1 MNTDLTNTFKSVRE
15 ASRKLL
21 KLDTETINQVL
32 LAVADAAEAK
42 ADYILAENQKDL
54 DRMEPSN
61 PLYDRLKLTKERLYA
76 IAADTRNVVSLPSP
90 LGKVLKETVRPN
102 GLIIRKVSFPFG
114 VVGVIYEARP
124 NVTFDVFSLCFKSG
138 NAVLLKGGSNAH
150 ATNLAIVEVL
160 HEVLKRFDIDTHAVE
175 LLPASHDATA
185 EMLQAVGLVDVII
198 PRGSSRLI
206 QFVRENAKVPVIETG
221 AGICHTYFDAEGDLE
236 KGKAII
242 HNAKTRR
249 VTVCNAMDCLL
260 LHESRLSDLPAL
272 CAPLATEHVILYADV
287 PAYKVLKD
295 SYPTDLL
302 YPATPESYGTEF
314 LDYKMAIKTVSGLQ
328 EAIEH
333 INGIGS
339 GHSESIVT
347 ENKVHGQQ
355 FCRDIDAACVYVNAP
370 TSFSDGAQFGLGA
383 EVGISTQKMHPR
395 GPMGLEEITTYKWLI
410 EGNGQTRAK

>member
-1 MNTDLTNTFKSVRE
+1 MDLTNTFKEVRA

-21 KLDTETINQVL
+21 QLDAETINKVL
-32 LAVADAAEAK
+32 LAVAEAAEAK
-42 ADYILAENQKDL
+42 ADFILQENQKDL
-54 DRMEPSN
+54 DRMEPTN
-61 PLYDRLKLTKERLYA
+61 PLYDRLKLTKDRLQG
-76 IAADTRNVVSLPSP
+76 IASDMRNVVSLPSP

-138 NAVLLKGGSNAH
+138 NAVLLKGGSDAH
-150 ATNLAIVEVL
+150 ATNLAIVQVL
-160 HEVLKRFDIDTHAVE
+160 HEVLERFQIDTHIVE

-206 QFVRENAKVPVIETG
+206 QFVRQNAKVPVIETG

-260 LHESRLSDLPAL
+260 LHESRLADLPAL
-272 CAPLATEHVILYADV
+272 CAPLAEKSVTLYADER
-287 PAYKVLKD
+287 AFQVLEGH
-295 SYPTDLL
+295 
-302 YPATPESYGTEF
+302 YPATLLCHTTPDSFGTEF
-314 LDYKMAIKTVSGLQ
+314 LDYKMAIKTVDSLQ
-328 EAIEH
+328 EAIDH

-347 ENKVHGQQ
+347 ENKAHGEQ

-410 EGNGQTRAK
+410 EGNGQTRNP

>member
-1 MNTDLTNTFKSVRE
+1 MDLTNTFKEVRA

-21 KLDTETINQVL
+21 QLDAETINKVL
-32 LAVADAAEAK
+32 LAVAEAAEAK
-42 ADYILAENQKDL
+42 ADFILQENQKDL
-54 DRMEPSN
+54 DRMEPTN
-61 PLYDRLKLTKERLYA
+61 PLYDRLKLTKERLQG
-76 IAADTRNVVSLPSP
+76 IASDIRNVVSLPSP

-138 NAVLLKGGSNAH
+138 NAVLLKGGSDAH
-150 ATNLAIVEVL
+150 ATNLAIVQVL
-160 HEVLKRFDIDTHAVE
+160 HEVLERFQIDTHIVE

-206 QFVRENAKVPVIETG
+206 QFVRQNAKVPVIETG

-260 LHESRLSDLPAL
+260 LHESRLADLPAL
-272 CAPLATEHVILYADV
+272 CAPLAEKSVTLYADER
-287 PAYKVLKD
+287 AFQVLEGH
-295 SYPTDLL
+295 
-302 YPATPESYGTEF
+302 YPATLLCHAMPDSFGTEF
-314 LDYKMAIKTVSGLQ
+314 LDYKMAIKTVDSLQ
-328 EAIEH
+328 EAIDH

-347 ENKVHGQQ
+347 ENKAHGEQ

-410 EGNGQTRAK
+410 EGNGQTRNP